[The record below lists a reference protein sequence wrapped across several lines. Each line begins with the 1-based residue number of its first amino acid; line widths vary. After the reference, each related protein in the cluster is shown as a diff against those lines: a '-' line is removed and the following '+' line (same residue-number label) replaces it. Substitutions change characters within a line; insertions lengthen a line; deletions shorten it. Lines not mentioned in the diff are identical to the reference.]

1 MNNLKGVD
9 FLLSMGLIAFVL
21 SFISGQIRGLLGL
34 TIMITSGVLGFMG
47 KEKQKSWTERLSLGG
62 IVIGFIIFLLL

>member
-9 FLLSMGLIAFVL
+9 FLLSMGLIVFVL

-47 KEKQKSWTERLSLGG
+47 KEKQKNWTETLSLGG